1 MLPRFREGVD
11 RDRGTRRHEQRVRLR
26 LEQILYGIARIG
38 RLTAGKTVDDYLGD
52 EGLREM
58 IERNIA
64 RISEAARHI
73 PDEARAKHPEIPWR
87 QVVGIGNVIRH
98 DYDEIDN
105 VTVGKTATER
115 LPPLKVAVEA
125 MLREVEGGGGG

>member
-1 MLPRFREGVD
+1 M
-11 RDRGTRRHEQRVRLR
+11 RRRRSLRLR
-26 LEQILYGIARIG
+26 LEHILHGTARIAQ
-38 RLTAGKTVDDYLGD
+38 LTAGKTVDDYLAD

-105 VTVGKTATER
+105 VTMWQTATER
-115 LPPLKVAVEA
+115 LPPLKAAVEA
-125 MLREVEGGGGG
+125 MLREVEGGEGG